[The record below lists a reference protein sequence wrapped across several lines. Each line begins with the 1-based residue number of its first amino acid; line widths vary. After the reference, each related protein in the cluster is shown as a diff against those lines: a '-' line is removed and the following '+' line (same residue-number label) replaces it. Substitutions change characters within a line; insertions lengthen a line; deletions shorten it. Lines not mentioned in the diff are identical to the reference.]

1 MTCIKTSRARKKLG
15 DAKHWIERK
24 QDLRR
29 VIEFAE
35 VKGRVLESVLFSTA
49 HDYHALVLEF
59 EDKTSLTVA
68 IDPCFLVSA
77 NFSDISNGTQQV
89 LRKWRKVRS
98 MTYEG

>member
-1 MTCIKTSRARKKLG
+1 MTRMKSSKARKKSG

-24 QDLRR
+24 RDLRR

-35 VKGRVLESVLFSTA
+35 VKGRVLENVLFTTV

-77 NFSDISNGTQQV
+77 NFSDINSGTQQV

-98 MTYEG
+98 MTYEE